1 MNGDPTQIPRK
12 YTRPRRV
19 VSIWGV
25 VIGLVIGLGGAFY
38 FAREISPLPETDVQP
53 WQLTEDDQTE
63 YIAAIALAFMLD
75 SDVNRAVERLLDLR
89 LPGDPIQIVADLA
102 CELATTD
109 YVSTS
114 QGLRAVQ
121 AMITFYQLQG
131 RSGCADTL
139 ITAPLTNPT
148 RIIDIQL
155 GTATPAQP
163 IPETKTP
170 SPQELVTPSA
180 IPVLVPTSAPQSDF
194 EVLGVSTLCSASRPG
209 MIEVLVY
216 ESNGA
221 TGVPGVGVRARW
233 SGGEN
238 WFFTGLLPER
248 GPGFADFQMES
259 GRNYLI
265 DLPGRSDPIA
275 QPLSIVPCTTDTGER
290 STTTYRVIF
299 RRVI

>member
-1 MNGDPTQIPRK
+1 VNGNPEQTPRK
-12 YTRPRRV
+12 YTRPRRIISV
-19 VSIWGV
+19 WGV
-25 VIGLVIGLGGAFY
+25 IIGLALGTASAFY
-38 FAREISPLPETDVQP
+38 FAREINPLPETDVQP

-63 YIAAIALAFMLD
+63 YIAAIALAFTLD

-89 LPGDPIQIVADLA
+89 LPGDPIQAVADLA
-102 CELATTD
+102 CELATTG

-139 ITAPLTNPT
+139 ISAQLPNPT
-148 RIIDIQL
+148 RIIEFQL
-155 GTATPAQP
+155 ATATPDQP
-163 IPETKTP
+163 ILETKTP
-170 SPQELVTPSA
+170 NPEERITPT
-180 IPVLVPTSAPQSDF
+180 PVPLFVPTNPPQSDF
-194 EVLGVSTLCSASRPG
+194 ALLGVSTLCSVSRPG

-216 ESNGA
+216 EANGA
-221 TGVPGVGVRARW
+221 TGVPGIGVRARW

-238 WFFTGLLPER
+238 MFFTGLLPER

-259 GRNYLI
+259 GRSYLI

-299 RRVI
+299 RRIS